1 MQNPRK
7 QTAGINAGNHPL
19 VMETKA
25 LKGNGDR
32 QNNLDAGTT
41 TSFGYN

>member
-1 MQNPRK
+1 MQNPCK

-32 QNNLDAGTT
+32 QNNLNAGTMA
-41 TSFGYN
+41 SYGYN